1 MKRIVL
7 LIGALILLVSAPVY
21 AAGPF
26 SDVRETDW
34 FASYVGSAKD
44 LGIVSGYPDG
54 SFKPSRQVTYGEF
67 LAMAMRG
74 KTLAEDA
81 SAAPQDLY
89 KTHWAR
95 KFYDAA
101 LASEIFEEQEI
112 SPRFLDE
119 PIPRRDMAL
128 VMAGVLKNAD
138 LGGRNVRS
146 ADKLF
151 SDISSSDKREYAI
164 ALCAYYGV
172 LAGYPDGTF
181 RPLGYLTRAE
191 SSAAMVALDGVLKQ
205 VGAGVETAEQPAPP
219 EPETPADADA
229 PKTGSKAKDPS
240 TREELLQRE
249 EEHALVRT
257 GDPDVLK
264 FMDPAVRSYLEEVV
278 TSARF
283 VKEDGKYLVRLQW
296 PALPEGCGGKIDV
309 QVCDRNGTGLD
320 GYVWVCRKG
329 MEQVPTYRKDL
340 KEKGSA
346 EFTFDLAD
354 LKDAGSA
361 GLLVTVTAENGLTES
376 SLAFAEQDLVSGK
389 SSVQY
394 KLASDAYQLSGT
406 FALDAPVFQWK

>member
-7 LIGALILLVSAPVY
+7 LTWALILLFSVPIC

-26 SDVRETDW
+26 SDVRQTDW

-54 SFKPSRQVTYGEF
+54 SFRPSRQVTYGEF

-74 KTLAEDA
+74 KSLPEADDP
-81 SAAPQDLY
+81 AADSSY
-89 KTHWAR
+89 RTHWAR

-128 VMAGVLKNAD
+128 VMAGVLKSAG
-138 LGGRNVRS
+138 LGGRNVRT

-151 SDISSSDKREYAI
+151 SDVSASDEREYAI

-172 LAGYPDGTF
+172 LAGYPDGSF
-181 RPLGYLTRAE
+181 KPLGYLTRAE
-191 SSAAMVALDGVLKQ
+191 SSTAMVALDGVLKQ
-205 VGAGVETAEQPAPP
+205 AGIGAEEPQ
-219 EPETPADADA
+219 EPETPAEPEEPAGA
-229 PKTGSKAKDPS
+229 TKPKEPS

-257 GDPDVLK
+257 GDPEVLK
-264 FMDPAVRSYLEEVV
+264 FMDPAVRNYLEEVV

-309 QVCDRNGTGLD
+309 QVCDKNGTGLD

-340 KEKGSA
+340 KEQGSA
-346 EFTFDLAD
+346 EFVFDLAD
-354 LKDAGSA
+354 LKNAGSV
-361 GLLVTVTAENGLTES
+361 GLLVTVTAEGGSTES
-376 SLAFAEQDLVSGK
+376 SLAFAEQDLTTGRTK
-389 SSVQY
+389 VQY

-406 FALDAPVFQWK
+406 FALDAPVFRWK